1 MPFKIVAQDKNTEA
15 RAGILTTNHGEIHT
29 PAFMPVA
36 TKGSVKTVSVE
47 ELREIGAEMI
57 ISNALHLY
65 VRPGLENLKRVGG
78 LHNFMRWDGAIITD
92 SGGFQIIR
100 DGFNIRISD
109 EGLHYKDYYNGANR
123 LYTPEVCMDMHKAIG
138 ADVAMLLDDCPKHD
152 ATPAKVKE
160 ATQRSVDWARRGV
173 EYGRK
178 IGVPQIF
185 AITQGGTNSELRA
198 WCTEQMEKLDPDGY
212 GIGGLSIGETK
223 EEMMRLLSES
233 THLLP
238 KHKPRYLMG
247 VGSIR
252 ELLDSVALG
261 VDVFDST
268 FPTQCARHGTIFTH
282 DGRFNMRGQKLE
294 SDDRPL
300 DEKCGCSVCKKYSRS
315 YINHLLREHEMLGMR
330 LASIHN
336 LYVLLNLVREARKAI
351 VEGRY
356 EAFKKEY
363 LAAHDARAEEKQAKK
378 TAAKI

>member
-1 MPFKIVAQDKNTEA
+1 MPFKIISRDSATQA
-15 RAGILTTNHGEIHT
+15 RAGILATGHGEIKT

-47 ELREIGAEMI
+47 ELRQIGAEMI

-65 VRPGLENLKRVGG
+65 VRPGEKNMARSGG
-78 LHNFMRWDGAIITD
+78 LHKFMQWDGAIITD

-100 DGFNIRISD
+100 DGFNIKISD
-109 EGLHYKDYYNGANR
+109 EGLHFKDYYNGAKR
-123 LYTPEVCMDMHKAIG
+123 LYTPEICMDMHKAIG

-152 ATPAKVKE
+152 AAPSKVRE
-160 ATQRSVDWARRGV
+160 ATQRSVDWAKRGV

-185 AITQGGTNSELRA
+185 AITQGGTDSKLRA

-212 GIGGLSIGETK
+212 GIGGLSIGESK
-223 EEMMRLLSES
+223 EDMMRLLSES

-238 KHKPRYLMG
+238 EHKPRYLMG

-252 ELLDSVALG
+252 ELLDSIALG
-261 VDVFDST
+261 VDIFDST

-294 SDDRPL
+294 EDDRPL
-300 DEKCGCSVCKKYSRS
+300 DEKCGCSVCQKYSRS

-330 LASIHN
+330 LASLHN
-336 LYVLLNLVREARKAI
+336 LYLILNLVRDARQAILDGRYDSFKRDYLARHDERKA
-351 VEGRY
+351 
-356 EAFKKEY
+356 KM
-363 LAAHDARAEEKQAKK
+363 AAAQ
-378 TAAKI
+378 I